1 MPNVVDLREWDSQ
14 PLNDLA
20 DLTGLTLSKSGIADG
35 LMGGMCARSGIGM
48 RPFGLQA
55 SFGNEYGPT
64 EGLSKI
70 GTALGLF
77 ELHGGAGYN
86 STVNFPAYG
95 GDKFTQVLVLNYTPN
110 GVAMPG
116 FVFMNG
122 PGFGYSHL
130 IGIRADGTIA
140 VDCNGVADL
149 IVSTVALVKGI
160 NVIILTNDRTNL
172 SQKLYINDIDSGS
185 AANGAYVGYTQNYNR
200 VGANTS
206 GATSAGLFYAFSR
219 IINRG
224 EVGHLSLS
232 PTLIFEPEEV
242 LTFFPAAGGGAAA
255 LAGNTSNQA
264 TSSAALIV
272 STALAS
278 STASQSTISAAL
290 TIINALASS
299 ASSQAGSSPALSI
312 GTQLAASTSNAAA
325 STAQLSVPVPLATNA
340 SNQALS
346 SATLAYPGAVALS
359 TSVSNNAS
367 SSASISIATQL
378 QSQVVAQPS
387 SAAVMSLP
395 VALFANTQS
404 IGIATPA
411 LSLQISLS
419 SSTANQSRS
428 SATLTSAPVS
438 ALSSVTSN
446 QAISSAM
453 LSLAVA
459 LNANTKSNAFSLA
472 TITIGSPAPPSPHTE
487 NVWRMR
493 ARGTVFRMR
502 ERSTVWRA
510 RE

>member
-1 MPNVVDLREWDSQ
+1 MLNGNCRKRLRRSKMGIRYSQ
-14 PLNDLA
+14 PQYPVGVDTSVLFALNSAVFVDAANNGSLA
-20 DLTGLTLSKSGIADG
+20 KFGSIPTTVSILGLCLNSNTNGQYVTATPKSPVFKNDFVLSYHYKQTGAVINGGTILQLPATSGNNNKIDIYSLNTGVVRVDWYSSGGTVATCDTAAIVADG
-35 LMGGMCARSGIGM
+35 SSYKLELVCANNVLQWYNNGVKIGSPVGMGGNTRNGESSSFNL
-48 RPFGLQA
+48 FGTTTTHNN
-55 SFGNEYGPT
+55 NE
-64 EGLSKI
+64 
-70 GTALGLF
+70 
-77 ELHGGAGYN
+77 
-86 STVNFPAYG
+86 
-95 GDKFTQVLVLNYTPN
+95 
-110 GVAMPG
+110 
-116 FVFMNG
+116 
-122 PGFGYSHL
+122 
-130 IGIRADGTIA
+130 
-140 VDCNGVADL
+140 
-149 IVSTVALVKGI
+149 VALFAVRTG
-160 NVIILTNDRTNL
+160 NSQVTGDNPWQILQR
-172 SQKLYINDIDSGS
+172 Q
-185 AANGAYVGYTQNYNR
+185 
-200 VGANTS
+200 
-206 GATSAGLFYAFSR
+206 SR
-219 IINRG
+219 ILRA
-224 EVGHLSLS
+224 S
-232 PTLIFEPEEV
+232 
-242 LTFFPAAGGGAAA
+242 AGGAAA

-264 TSSAALIV
+264 TSSAALII

-419 SSTANQSRS
+419 SSTANQSSS